1 MALCQSKVCE
11 MFMQFFEIWKNFT
24 YNIYC
29 LWNCYNNKV
38 TCEVKNEW
46 QLWQAKCFDRPEA
59 TVSHWCVMPKLN
71 KPIAMLSL
79 ISFFSEIDNYC
90 LYNMIGMHMF
100 LSLHHVPL
108 YIVRHLKLVLPL
120 FITTISNH
128 NARRKQLSF
137 CSIMFR
143 NELSREFVTIACIDE
158 RIISMPF
165 SACHLMCHSVVNLHF
180 TACISV

>member
-1 MALCQSKVCE
+1 M
-11 MFMQFFEIWKNFT
+11 N
-24 YNIYC
+24 
-29 LWNCYNNKV
+29 
-38 TCEVKNEW
+38 
-46 QLWQAKCFDRPEA
+46 
-59 TVSHWCVMPKLN
+59 
-71 KPIAMLSL
+71 
-79 ISFFSEIDNYC
+79 
-90 LYNMIGMHMF
+90 GMHMF

-180 TACISV
+180 TACLSV